1 MRRPGCCLLSSVH
14 VVKEMTRDATVEPAA
29 KCQENAL
36 FPPQAARSEDISR
49 MRVMQADC
57 SMWASP
63 GRKPDRALTLFFSLF
78 ARMGLASAAEPHD
91 LGFLLSRFARP
102 PPP

>member
-1 MRRPGCCLLSSVH
+1 MH

-63 GRKPDRALTLFFSLF
+63 GRKARSSIDPFFFSLF

-91 LGFLLSRFARP
+91 LGFLLSQFARP